1 MPSSIAADLINTRRL
16 LLARANA
23 LENLL
28 RKLAQRVASL
38 EERQAA
44 QTRSDPSEASS
55 AAGKGVV
62 RGFNRR
68 AIGSQLA
75 VDGIFHREDLEEAWR
90 E

>member
-1 MPSSIAADLINTRRL
+1 MSSSIAADLADTRRL

-28 RKLAQRVASL
+28 RKLTQRVASL
-38 EERQAA
+38 EERRVAEA
-44 QTRSDPSEASS
+44 QSDPPEASS

-75 VDGIFHREDLEEAWR
+75 VDGIFHREDLEAWR

>member
-1 MPSSIAADLINTRRL
+1 MPSSITADLVDTRRL
-16 LLARANA
+16 LLARTNA

-28 RKLAQRVASL
+28 RRLLHRVELLEAHRVA
-38 EERQAA
+38 EA
-44 QTRSDPSEASS
+44 QSDPPEASG

-62 RGFNRR
+62 RSFSRR

-75 VDGIFHREDLEEAWR
+75 IGARVHREDLEEAWR